1 MHTVHNWAL
10 IYRKESTTEIQI
22 LVTHEVRKR
31 RDHLQKSEAKEGS
44 TMESFNC

>member
-1 MHTVHNWAL
+1 MHTVHNWAP
-10 IYRKESTTEIQI
+10 IHRKESTTEMQI
-22 LVTHEVRKR
+22 HEVRKR